1 MANSN
6 KKIKFQREYYRL
18 RMDSASME
26 AYRMLQTNVEF
37 YGFDKKL
44 QVIELTSALQGE
56 GKSTTVSN
64 LALAFAQSNKR
75 VLVIDLDLRKPV
87 QHKIFNVSS
96 TTGVTTV
103 LTGKSRLE
111 DAIKPTD
118 RDNLYLL
125 PCGIRPPNPTE
136 LLRSDSMNQLIDF
149 LKTKYDVII
158 IDSPPALALTD
169 AAIISNYADAVI
181 LVVSAGVADYNSIE
195 LSIKNL
201 TMVNANLI
209 GVVMNNIKTKRG
221 GRYSYRYK
229 YNYYY

>member
-125 PCGIRPPNPTE
+125 PCGIRPPTE